1 MEARRIL
8 VAGSGGIA
16 AYKLPEVVRALVQ
29 AGHDVRC
36 ALTPEATRFVSPL
49 VLQALTQSPVRH
61 ALFDPSEE
69 SQIDHISLADWAELV
84 VVAPATANV
93 LAKLAHGLA
102 DDLVTAVLLATR
114 ARILVAPA
122 MNVNMWEHPATRE
135 NVERL
140 RGRGVAFA
148 GPEAGELACGWV
160 GQGRM
165 AEPLDIA
172 AAAELELG
180 AESLAGARVVVT
192 AAGTRE
198 AIDDVRS
205 LTNRSSGRMGFEI
218 AGEAAR
224 RGAEVVLVAG
234 PTPLSTPAGV
244 ERLDVESA
252 LEMRDAVLR
261 EAETAQIIV
270 KAAAVADFRP
280 AAAVHG
286 KIKKENL
293 APDTGMTLEL
303 VRNPDI
309 LAELCASKGDRVV
322 VGFAAESEELIPAA
336 QRKLARKGC
345 DLIVAND
352 VSRADAGFDVDTNA
366 VSFVW
371 PGGEVEELPLLSK
384 RDVASRLLDRIE
396 ALRAKRRAGSGE
408 GRV

>member
-49 VLQALTQSPVRH
+49 VLQTLTQSPVRH

-165 AEPLDIA
+165 VEPLDIA

-198 AIDDVRS
+198 AIDDVLVDYKPNLLANYLFGLAQTFSVFFDRCPV
-205 LTNRSSGRMGFEI
+205 LK
-218 AGEAAR
+218 
-224 RGAEVVLVAG
+224 AE
-234 PTPLSTPAGV
+234 PAT
-244 ERLDVESA
+244 R
-252 LEMRDAVLR
+252 
-261 EAETAQIIV
+261 
-270 KAAAVADFRP
+270 
-280 AAAVHG
+280 H
-286 KIKKENL
+286 
-293 APDTGMTLEL
+293 
-303 VRNPDI
+303 
-309 LAELCASKGDRVV
+309 
-322 VGFAAESEELIPAA
+322 
-336 QRKLARKGC
+336 
-345 DLIVAND
+345 
-352 VSRADAGFDVDTNA
+352 
-366 VSFVW
+366 
-371 PGGEVEELPLLSK
+371 
-384 RDVASRLLDRIE
+384 SRLLLADLVARQ
-396 ALRAKRRAGSGE
+396 LKRGLGLLGIVAPDSM
-408 GRV
+408 